1 MEKSYRKIFFSIA
14 IISILCCIPY
24 KQGHSQCS
32 VKHIVKNYKANIKPF
47 KYDSYA
53 MNDIIFTG
61 NPQQVEVEFTA
72 FAGQKY
78 KLVFATSG
86 FEEMVTVNIYDHN
99 SRSKKRK
106 KLYDND
112 SGIDN
117 LFWSFEP
124 KKSGTYYIDYDIP
137 PAGAGQAQQGCIVM
151 LIGYIVPDKDN

>member
-1 MEKSYRKIFFSIA
+1 MALFTFF
-14 IISILCCIPY
+14 CCIPY
-24 KQGHSQCS
+24 QQGFSQCS

-61 NPQQVEVEFTA
+61 NPQQIEVEFTA

-86 FEEMVTVNIYDHN
+86 FEENVTVNIYDHN
-99 SRSKKRK
+99 NRSKKRK
-106 KLYDND
+106 KMFDND

-124 KKSGTYYIDYDIP
+124 TKSGTYYIDYDIP
-137 PAGAGQAQQGCIVM
+137 PAGAGQAQQGCMVM
-151 LIGYIVPDKDN
+151 LIGYIAPDIEQN